1 MSNQMILSVSD
12 DAIHAQQKALASSV
26 VIRQSSSPAIQ
37 LSKLA
42 KVLRFGRGGKGEP
55 ASVVIVELI
64 RSDVDN
70 DPVRL
75 KPGVGLR
82 SRIAQYVLRWVIPK
96 LAKMVGHEIA
106 CVPAATEGEAVKV
119 SAQSFR
125 VALLNQSAELGGDF
139 VQFCY
144 VTLHDDGGLYIT
156 KTRPRN
162 VEVSI

>member
-1 MSNQMILSVSD
+1 MSNEITLAADNHM
-12 DAIHAQQKALASSV
+12 IHAQQNALASSV
-26 VIRQSSSPAIQ
+26 VIRQSSGPTIQ

-42 KVLRFGRGGKGEP
+42 KVLRFGSGCKSKP

-70 DPVRL
+70 KPVRL
-75 KPGVGLR
+75 KPCVGLR
-82 SRIAQYVLRWVIPK
+82 SRIAQYILRWVVPK
-96 LAKMVGHEIA
+96 LAKMVGHQVA
-106 CVPAATEGEAVKV
+106 CVPAATYGEAVKV

-125 VALLNQSAELGGDF
+125 VALINQSSETGGDF

-162 VEVSI
+162 VEA

>member
-1 MSNQMILSVSD
+1 MNNATTLATNDQ
-12 DAIHAQQKALASSV
+12 AIHAQQCALASGV
-26 VIRQSSSPAIQ
+26 VVEQPSTPSIKLA
-37 LSKLA
+37 KLA
-42 KVLRFGRGGKGEP
+42 KVLRLRRSCKCQP
-55 ASVVIVELI
+55 ATVVIVELI
-64 RSDVDN
+64 RSDIDN

-82 SRIAQYVLRWVIPK
+82 SRIAQHILRWVVPK
-96 LAKMVGHEIA
+96 LAKMVGHQVTGIPTASHGES
-106 CVPAATEGEAVKV
+106 VEMAT
-119 SAQSFR
+119 QSFR
-125 VALLNQSAELGGDF
+125 VALLNQSSELGGDF